1 MEEKKK
7 FRLVRLTKDNILSF
21 KHYFDQELMNA
32 LATDNFDGVGL
43 LKGRTAA
50 GGFILQDR
58 GSDTHSMEIHAFKVH
73 SEYSGT
79 GGEELLLRAA
89 EAMARDKGKRHLV
102 YRYMDEEDEAAE
114 FFGRAGFEDYGVTG
128 EIINISRKE
137 LKALLTD
144 KSSSG
149 DLARKSEEKLRASL
163 KGGRPYKEA
172 LILKKVEGGFIFSL
186 DLGAAHGSKEA
197 LGLIWY
203 ALDDACSRL
212 GNEDVLSICV
222 EEEEAAVYDK
232 LFGGARD
239 IDRQAV
245 YILQKDV
252 QPSIYDFTSDSFI
265 YFAPR
270 LNALTD
276 ILLDLGL
283 EGDLVTS
290 EDNETVFELRVPKGE
305 PARYLSYVLSF
316 EEEEGHRIPG
326 FATRL
331 STYIDCGTQEKAREM
346 MDRAL
351 ESDLIYCDED
361 YPEEGVI
368 SVNALLAEGLEMP
381 SPGEYQDFLN
391 GYEREMQRLFGI
403 KALTVEKAAQG
414 LYEGGINDGRA

>member
-1 MEEKKK
+1 MEEKKE
-7 FRLVRLTKDNILSF
+7 FRLKRLTKDNILSF
-21 KHYFDQELMNA
+21 EHYFDRELMNA
-32 LATDNFDGVGL
+32 ITQDDFDGVGL
-43 LKGRTAA
+43 LKKRTAA
-50 GGFILQDR
+50 GGFILQESATDR
-58 GSDTHSMEIHAFKVH
+58 DSMEIHAFKVH
-73 SEYSGT
+73 PEYAGS

-89 EAMARDKGKRHLV
+89 EAMARDKGKRHLI

-114 FFGRAGFEDYGVTG
+114 FFGRAGFQDYGVTG
-128 EIINISRKE
+128 EIINIGRKE
-137 LKALLTD
+137 LKALLSG
-144 KSSSG
+144 KSSSA

-163 KGGRPYKEA
+163 KGGKDYKEA
-172 LILKKVEGGFIFSL
+172 LILMKVEDGFIFSL

-203 ALDDACSRL
+203 ALKDACSRMGEEEDTL
-212 GNEDVLSICV
+212 GICV

-232 LFGGARD
+232 LFGGAKD

-252 QPSIYDFTSDSFI
+252 RPDSYDFTSDSFI

-270 LNALTD
+270 LNALMD

-283 EGDLVTS
+283 EGDLVPS
-290 EDNETVFELRVPKGE
+290 EDNEAVFELRVPEGE

-316 EEEEGHRIPG
+316 EEEEGHRVPG

-331 STYIDCGTQEKAREM
+331 STYIDFGTEEKARQM
-346 MDRAL
+346 MDRAE

-368 SVNALLAEGLEMP
+368 SVNAILTEGLEMP
-381 SPGEYQDFLN
+381 SAKDYMAFLN
-391 GYEREMQRLFGI
+391 GYEREMERLFGI
-403 KALTVEKAAQG
+403 RALTVAEAA
-414 LYEGGINDGRA
+414 EGFTKEV

>member
-1 MEEKKK
+1 MEEKKE
-7 FRLVRLTKDNILSF
+7 FRLKRLTKDNILSF
-21 KHYFDQELMNA
+21 EHYFDRELMNA
-32 LATDNFDGVGL
+32 IAQDDFDGVGL
-43 LKGRTAA
+43 LKKRTAA
-50 GGFILQDR
+50 GGFILQESATDI
-58 GSDTHSMEIHAFKVH
+58 SSMEIHAFKVH
-73 SEYSGT
+73 TEYAGS

-89 EAMARDKGKRHLV
+89 EAMARDKGKLHLI
-102 YRYMDEEDEAAE
+102 YRYMDEGDEAAE
-114 FFGRAGFEDYGVTG
+114 FFERAGFQDYGVTG

-149 DLARKSEEKLRASL
+149 DLARKSEESLRASL
-163 KGGRPYKEA
+163 KGGKAYKEA
-172 LILKKVEGGFIFSL
+172 LILKKVDGGFIFSL

-203 ALDDACSRL
+203 ALTDAFSRMGEEDIL
-212 GNEDVLSICV
+212 GICV

-232 LFGGARD
+232 LFGGTQG

-252 QPSIYDFTSDSFI
+252 QPPNYDFTSDSFI

-283 EGDLVTS
+283 EGDLVPWD
-290 EDNETVFELRVPKGE
+290 DNEAVFELRVPKGE
-305 PARYLSYVLSF
+305 PARYLSYILSF
-316 EEEEGHRIPG
+316 DEEEGHSIPG

-331 STYIDCGTQEKAREM
+331 STYIDFGTEEKAREM
-346 MDRAL
+346 MDRAE

-368 SVNALLAEGLEMP
+368 SVNAILTEGLEMP
-381 SPGEYQDFLN
+381 SAKDYMDFLN
-391 GYEREMQRLFGI
+391 GYEREMERLFGI
-403 KALTVEKAAQG
+403 RALTVAEAA
-414 LYEGGINDGRA
+414 EGAEGFTKEV